1 MSWGS
6 LEIHRRQERNR
17 ALAISGALFLAFL
30 IVTEQVMTKSYI
42 YRLDHTIE
50 GLKHHTFRGLPSHIL
65 LALDDLGLRS
75 FTATCLLVTAVLIA
89 YRFRSWRPIN
99 LSVAALLLLNGVVGL
114 SKLIFGRTKPRLNM
128 DYLHQGGLSYPSGH
142 ASNALLTWGML
153 AYLIYTYTQRRPFK
167 GLRLYPA
174 VGVITATVCV
184 VSLIRKTHW
193 FSDLLGGV
201 FLGGSLL
208 VFLIAVDRAWP
219 SRKQPL

>member
-17 ALAISGALFLAFL
+17 ALVISGALFLGFL

-42 YRLDHTIE
+42 YRLDHKIE
-50 GLKHHTFRGLPSHIL
+50 ALKHHTFLGLPSHIL

-75 FTATCLLVTAVLIA
+75 FTATCLLITAVLIA
-89 YRFRSWRPIN
+89 YRFKSWRPIN

-128 DYLHQGGLSYPSGH
+128 DYLHEGGLSYPSGH

-219 SRKQPL
+219 SRKQPQ